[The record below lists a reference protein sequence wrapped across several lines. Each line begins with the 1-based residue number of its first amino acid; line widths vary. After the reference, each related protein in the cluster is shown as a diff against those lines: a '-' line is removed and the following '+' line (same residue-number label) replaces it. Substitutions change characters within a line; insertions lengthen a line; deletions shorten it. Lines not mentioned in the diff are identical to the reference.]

1 MFLNKI
7 WTYDDIWCHCSCA
20 HIVLIIYIYIYFL
33 FLVISTGRYS
43 YMCVHIHSF
52 CVFICPVCF
61 PVHLPPCCYSLPWQA
76 DSRMEGPQVTVQGV
90 WGFRGGIYGV
100 IFSDIPHPKRGIFRV
115 TLRCFFFFSLGG
127 WIFWSQDTRT
137 NPVDLPV
144 SSFWSRDCSMDF
156 YKKDD
161 ENNWA
166 AKEKYC
172 VFRCL
177 ISRLQI
183 TFHILLVLFMSIWI
197 CKHIFIYTYIYVCS
211 REIFWA
217 LLVIPLMKQP
227 T

>member
-1 MFLNKI
+1 MWYLLAVI
-7 WTYDDIWCHCSCA
+7 HTC
-20 HIVLIIYIYIYFL
+20 VYIYTVFVYLFVLFVSLFTCHPVVILCHDRPTREWKVHRSQSKGSEGLGVEFMVSFFQTFPTQKEVSSELLYGVFFL
-33 FLVISTGRYS
+33 FSG
-43 YMCVHIHSF
+43 
-52 CVFICPVCF
+52 
-61 PVHLPPCCYSLPWQA
+61 
-76 DSRMEGPQVTVQGV
+76 
-90 WGFRGGIYGV
+90 
-100 IFSDIPHPKRGIFRV
+100 
-115 TLRCFFFFSLGG
+115 GG

-156 YKKDD
+156 YKNDD

-211 REIFWA
+211 REIFWV

>member
-1 MFLNKI
+1 M
-7 WTYDDIWCHCSCA
+7 DIWWYMMSLQLCTYCA
-20 HIVLIIYIYIYFL
+20 HNLYLYIFFVSCDIYWPFFIHVSL
-33 FLVISTGRYS
+33 
-43 YMCVHIHSF
+43 HIHSF

-115 TLRCFFFFSLGG
+115 TLRFFFSFLWGG

-211 REIFWA
+211 REIFWV